1 MEEPPDESLNHENT
15 AQTSDNQKTKTEG
28 AGQALHKGSDHAGVG
43 SSEPSGDKVS
53 GQAANAGSRQTDRR
67 TSEEAEQRLP
77 GHAERKAS
85 QQAERRLSERRTSQQ
100 RPSLSEGRAFG
111 KIDGQA
117 SLPSGRKASDQ
128 AGQETSE
135 QDDLISSD
143 DADYLSG
150 KGQRQVNSQAGYW
163 TEDSRNQQR
172 LSQEIE
178 KEYTQVRH
186 TEKQAGYR
194 SYYKTLAHIESRS
207 LTDIHDTREA
217 DHRVQPCTFEESE
230 TELRSKVSTTEE
242 TESATTLPTYN
253 PHDTELTT
261 DTQSSH
267 EKLPSITTKVY
278 YSSSPEKI
286 KTTEFISDVTTEFEQ
301 RKNSQRG
308 SQSYRRRFPPIVYDD
323 PYQIALCYMEK
334 HNILQVFQQITENL
348 VYEMPDDPLRFML
361 DQKVEVRTISLEST
375 CTVSWIIVGKRC
387 RELDS
392 GPLKAQRSLFTA
404 EPSLQHQD
412 KHSFLSYYLKK
423 VRKRQQARKTF
434 AYRCN
439 PFSRCQPAGHPLSSI
454 FYLATI

>member
-15 AQTSDNQKTKTEG
+15 AQTPDNQKTNTEG

-43 SSEPSGDKVS
+43 SSEPTGDKVS

-100 RPSLSEGRAFG
+100 RPSLSEGKASE

-117 SLPSGRKASDQ
+117 PLPSGRKTSEQ
-128 AGQETSE
+128 TGQETSE
-135 QDDLISSD
+135 HDDLISSD
-143 DADYLSG
+143 DADYLPG
-150 KGQRQVNSQAGYW
+150 KSQRQVNQVGYW
-163 TEDSRNQQR
+163 TEDSHDQHR
-172 LSQEIE
+172 LSEEVE
-178 KEYTQVRH
+178 KEYTKVRH
-186 TEKQAGYR
+186 TTEKQAGYR

-207 LTDIHDTREA
+207 LTDIHDTRET

-242 TESATTLPTYN
+242 TESATTIPAYN
-253 PHDTELTT
+253 PRDTELTT

-267 EKLPSITTKVY
+267 DKLPSITTKVY
-278 YSSSPEKI
+278 YSSSPEKM
-286 KTTEFISDVTTEFEQ
+286 KTTEFTSVGDVTTEFEQ
-301 RKNSQRG
+301 RKTSQRG

-334 HNILQVFQQITENL
+334 HNILQVFQITENL

-361 DQKVEVRTISLEST
+361 DQDI
-375 CTVSWIIVGKRC
+375 
-387 RELDS
+387 
-392 GPLKAQRSLFTA
+392 
-404 EPSLQHQD
+404 
-412 KHSFLSYYLKK
+412 
-423 VRKRQQARKTF
+423 
-434 AYRCN
+434 
-439 PFSRCQPAGHPLSSI
+439 
-454 FYLATI
+454 